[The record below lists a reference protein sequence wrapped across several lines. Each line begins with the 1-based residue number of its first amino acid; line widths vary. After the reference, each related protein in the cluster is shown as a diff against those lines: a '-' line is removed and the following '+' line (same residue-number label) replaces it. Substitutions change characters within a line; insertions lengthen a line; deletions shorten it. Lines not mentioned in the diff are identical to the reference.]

1 MPKVLLAR
9 LAAQLIF
16 PLPPAC
22 VFPGSRWASRYLGV
36 LDVDWDTEEGL
47 LSASGAPLLLGGA
60 NSTNPVA
67 GAVRAPPPPP

>member
-1 MPKVLLAR
+1 
-9 LAAQLIF
+9 
-16 PLPPAC
+16 
-22 VFPGSRWASRYLGV
+22 V